1 MDLFSDYK
9 KKLEKMEDIGRLY
22 LILSVINDN
31 LELILGKL

>member
-9 KKLEKMEDIGRLY
+9 KKQKKMEDIGRLY